1 MKNNRYQSLLTK
13 PQEKAIFVGLIT
25 NDMKRILMPLLATLA
40 ILPSC
45 GKKPLLLQENNIPKI
60 VNAMTDEEKA
70 HLLIGANHQN
80 PSDSTQMLDIAAY
93 KDMVPG
99 CGGFTFPI
107 SRLGIPSIVFADGP
121 AGLRIADHREGEDR
135 TYYCTAFPIGS
146 LLAASWD
153 PALVEEVCAAIGN
166 EVREYGVDVLLAPGE
181 NLHRNPLCGR
191 NFEYF
196 SEDPVLA
203 GKMAAAYVRG
213 VQSQG
218 VGTSVKHFAANNQEI
233 NRLSND
239 SRVSVRALRELYLKN
254 FEITFRESEPWTV
267 MTSYNYLNGRYTS
280 EHPELLR
287 DILLGEWGYKGLVI
301 TDWGGGNSVV
311 AQINAGNPFIAPG
324 TEEQYQELVNAIADG
339 TVDRKALDEGVTK
352 VLEMIVKTPRFKG
365 YAFSNDPDLEA
376 HAALSRQAAGQGM
389 VLLENRSATLPLAK
403 DATVAV
409 FGANSYKLIAG
420 GTGAGDVNAAH
431 CINLVD
437 GLQAAGV
444 RLSAAAQEAY
454 LPFVAAE
461 EERTAPINE
470 WRGWWF
476 GEVPYNELPEKEV
489 VAAAKRAVVGSDAA
503 VITLLR
509 QAGEGKDRLAEP
521 GDFELTDAER
531 TLLTDVCTAFHAA
544 GKKVVVVLNTT
555 GVIETAS
562 WKDLPDAILLAWQP
576 GQEAGYAIADVLTGA
591 VNPSGRL
598 PMTWP
603 VRYADVPSQNFPQ
616 VHVPERKNASWWH
629 HKKGQRWYDQPNIDW
644 TDYLEDIYIGYRY
657 YSTFDVPVSYPFGY
671 GLSYTT
677 FAMDDL
683 QVTAAKGGW
692 TVSVTVTNT
701 GNVPG
706 KQVVQLYT
714 APAAAGNYPVCEL
727 RGFAKTGELAPGQSE
742 TVQIPLTPADLA
754 YFDEGRSAW
763 VTPAGTY
770 TLAVGENVAQASLQA
785 SLEVKKEWTKAT
797 HDVLHPSLPEGR
809 PLYLGG
815 GSAIT
820 R

>member
-1 MKNNRYQSLLTK
+1 MMLFLLTK

-45 GKKPLLLQENNIPKI
+45 GKKPLLLTENNIPKI

-146 LLAASWD
+146 LLAATWD
-153 PALVEEVCAAIGN
+153 PALVENVCAAIGN

-218 VGTSVKHFAANNQEI
+218 VGTTAGISIKYNNSFI
-233 NRLSND
+233 HYGYDRRKGLTVHTD
-239 SRVSVRALRELYLKN
+239 LDTRVSVLKLHPG
-254 FEITFRESEPWTV
+254 ITEQAV
-267 MTSYNYLNGRYTS
+267 
-280 EHPELLR
+280 R

-324 TEEQYQELVNAIADG
+324 TEEQYQELVKGIADG
-339 TVDRKALDEGVTK
+339 SVNRKALDEGVTK

-365 YAFSNDPDLEA
+365 YAFSNNPDLEA
-376 HAALSRQAAGQGM
+376 HASLSRQAAGQGM

-420 GTGAGDVNAAH
+420 GTGAGDVN
-431 CINLVD
+431 
-437 GLQAAGV
+437 
-444 RLSAAAQEAY
+444 
-454 LPFVAAE
+454 
-461 EERTAPINE
+461 
-470 WRGWWF
+470 
-476 GEVPYNELPEKEV
+476 
-489 VAAAKRAVVGSDAA
+489 
-503 VITLLR
+503 
-509 QAGEGKDRLAEP
+509 
-521 GDFELTDAER
+521 
-531 TLLTDVCTAFHAA
+531 
-544 GKKVVVVLNTT
+544 
-555 GVIETAS
+555 
-562 WKDLPDAILLAWQP
+562 
-576 GQEAGYAIADVLTGA
+576 
-591 VNPSGRL
+591 
-598 PMTWP
+598 
-603 VRYADVPSQNFPQ
+603 
-616 VHVPERKNASWWH
+616 
-629 HKKGQRWYDQPNIDW
+629 
-644 TDYLEDIYIGYRY
+644 
-657 YSTFDVPVSYPFGY
+657 
-671 GLSYTT
+671 
-677 FAMDDL
+677 
-683 QVTAAKGGW
+683 GW
-692 TVSVTVTNT
+692 TACRRRASDFPRRHRKPTCPSWRPKKSAPPPSTN
-701 GNVPG
+701 G
-706 KQVVQLYT
+706 
-714 APAAAGNYPVCEL
+714 AA
-727 RGFAKTGELAPGQSE
+727 
-742 TVQIPLTPADLA
+742 
-754 YFDEGRSAW
+754 
-763 VTPAGTY
+763 
-770 TLAVGENVAQASLQA
+770 
-785 SLEVKKEWTKAT
+785 
-797 HDVLHPSLPEGR
+797 
-809 PLYLGG
+809 G
-815 GSAIT
+815 GSARSRIT
-820 R
+820 NFLKKTRLQPQSGRPSRLMPPLSPCSARRAKARTGWPNRAILN

>member
-1 MKNNRYQSLLTK
+1 
-13 PQEKAIFVGLIT
+13 
-25 NDMKRILMPLLATLA
+25 
-40 ILPSC
+40 
-45 GKKPLLLQENNIPKI
+45 
-60 VNAMTDEEKA
+60 
-70 HLLIGANHQN
+70 
-80 PSDSTQMLDIAAY
+80 
-93 KDMVPG
+93 
-99 CGGFTFPI
+99 
-107 SRLGIPSIVFADGP
+107 
-121 AGLRIADHREGEDR
+121 
-135 TYYCTAFPIGS
+135 
-146 LLAASWD
+146 
-153 PALVEEVCAAIGN
+153 
-166 EVREYGVDVLLAPGE
+166 
-181 NLHRNPLCGR
+181 
-191 NFEYF
+191 
-196 SEDPVLA
+196 
-203 GKMAAAYVRG
+203 
-213 VQSQG
+213 
-218 VGTSVKHFAANNQEI
+218 
-233 NRLSND
+233 
-239 SRVSVRALRELYLKN
+239 
-254 FEITFRESEPWTV
+254 
-267 MTSYNYLNGRYTS
+267 
-280 EHPELLR
+280 
-287 DILLGEWGYKGLVI
+287 
-301 TDWGGGNSVV
+301 
-311 AQINAGNPFIAPG
+311 
-324 TEEQYQELVNAIADG
+324 
-339 TVDRKALDEGVTK
+339 
-352 VLEMIVKTPRFKG
+352 
-365 YAFSNDPDLEA
+365 
-376 HAALSRQAAGQGM
+376 M
-389 VLLENRSATLPLAK
+389 VLLENRGATLPLAK

-437 GLQAAGV
+437 GLQAAGL

-489 VAAAKRAVVGSDAA
+489 VAAAKRAAVEADAA

-531 TLLTDVCTAFHAA
+531 TLLTDVCTVFHAA

-598 PMTWP
+598 PMSWP

-714 APAAAGNYPVCEL
+714 APAAADNYPVCEL
-727 RGFAKTGELAPGQSE
+727 RGFAKTGELAPGQAE
-742 TVQIPLTPADLA
+742 TVRISLTPADLA
-754 YFDEGRSAW
+754 YGAR
-763 VTPAGTY
+763 TG
-770 TLAVGENVAQASLQA
+770 
-785 SLEVKKEWTKAT
+785 
-797 HDVLHPSLPEGR
+797 
-809 PLYLGG
+809 
-815 GSAIT
+815 
-820 R
+820 

>member
-1 MKNNRYQSLLTK
+1 MKRLLLVLT
-13 PQEKAIFVGLIT
+13 VGLV
-25 NDMKRILMPLLATLA
+25 LMPACREGELKLT
-40 ILPSC
+40 
-45 GKKPLLLQENNIPKI
+45 ERNIDKI
-60 VNAMTDEEKA
+60 VAAMTDEEKA
-70 HLLIGANHQN
+70 HLLIGANHLN
-80 PSDSTQMLDIAAY
+80 LNDTTQMLEIAAY

-99 CGGFTFPI
+99 CGGFTVSIP
-107 SRLGIPSIVFADGP
+107 RLGIPSVVFADGP
-121 AGLRIADHREGEDR
+121 AGLRIADHREGEER

-181 NLHRNPLCGR
+181 NLLRNPLCGR

-196 SEDPVLA
+196 SEDPLLA
-203 GKMAAAYVRG
+203 GKIAAAYVRG

-218 VGTSVKHFAANNQEI
+218 VGTSVKHFAANSQEI

-254 FEITFRESEPWTV
+254 FEITFQESEPWTV

-287 DILLGEWGYKGLVI
+287 DILLDEWGYKGLVI
-301 TDWGGGNSVV
+301 TDWGGGNSVA

-324 TEEQYQELVNAIADG
+324 TEGQYQELMTAIADG
-339 TVDRKALDEGVTK
+339 TVDRKALDEGVKK

-365 YAFSNDPDLEA
+365 YAYSDNPDLEA

-389 VLLENRSATLPLAK
+389 VLLENRDATLPLAK

-409 FGANSYKLIAG
+409 FGTNSYKLIAG

-437 GLQAAGV
+437 GLQAAGL

-454 LPFVAAE
+454 LPYVAAE
-461 EERTAPINE
+461 EARTAPINE

-476 GEVPYNELPEKEV
+476 GEVPYNELPEKET
-489 VAAAKRAVVGSDAA
+489 VAVAKRAAAESDAA
-503 VITLLR
+503 IITLLR

-531 TLLTDVCTAFHAA
+531 ALLADVCTAFHAA

-562 WKDLPDAILLAWQP
+562 WKNLPDAILLAWQP

-598 PMTWP
+598 PMSWP
-603 VRYADVPSQNFPQ
+603 VQYADVPSQNFPQ

-629 HKKGQRWYDQPNIDW
+629 HKKGQRWYEQPNIDW

-657 YSTFDVPVSYPFGY
+657 YTTFDVPVSYPFGY

-683 QVTAAKGGW
+683 TVTPEKGGW
-692 TVSVTVTNT
+692 TASVRVTNT
-701 GNVPG
+701 GTVPG
-706 KQVVQLYT
+706 RQVVQLYA
-714 APAAAGNYPVCEL
+714 APAAENAAAYAAGNFPVSEL
-727 RGFAKTGELAPGQSE
+727 RGFAKTGELAPGQAE
-742 TVQIPLTPADLA
+742 TVRIPLTPAGLA

-770 TLAVGENVAQASLQA
+770 TLAVGENVAEASLLA
-785 SLEVKKEWTKAT
+785 PLEVKKEWTKAT
-797 HDVLHPSLPEGR
+797 RDVLHPQHIDGTPDDK
-809 PLYLGG
+809 PLFIGG
-815 GSAIT
+815 GEALK
-820 R
+820 RQ

>member
-1 MKNNRYQSLLTK
+1 MMLFLLTK

-45 GKKPLLLQENNIPKI
+45 GKKPLLLTENNIPKI

-146 LLAASWD
+146 LLAATWD
-153 PALVEEVCAAIGN
+153 PALVENVCAAIGN

-267 MTSYNYLNGRYTS
+267 MTSYNYLNGKYTS

-311 AQINAGNPFIAPG
+311 DQINAGNPFIAPG
-324 TEEQYQELVNAIADG
+324 TEEQYQELVKGIADG
-339 TVDRKALDEGVTK
+339 SVNRKALDEGVTK

-365 YAFSNDPDLEA
+365 YAFSNNPDLEA
-376 HAALSRQAAGQGM
+376 HASLSRQAAGQGM

-437 GLQAAGV
+437 GLQAAGLQ
-444 RLSAAAQEAY
+444 LSAAAQEAY

-476 GEVPYNELPEKEV
+476 GEVPYNELPEKDAL
-489 VAAAKRAVVGSDAA
+489 AAAKRAAVEADAA

-531 TLLTDVCTAFHAA
+531 TLLTDVCTVFHAA

-598 PMTWP
+598 PMSWP

-714 APAAAGNYPVCEL
+714 APAVAGNYPVCEL
-727 RGFAKTGELAPGQSE
+727 RGFAKTGELAPGQAE
-742 TVQIPLTPADLA
+742 TVRISLTPADLA

-785 SLEVKKEWTKAT
+785 PLEVKKEWTKAT
-797 HDVLHPSLPEGR
+797 HDVLHPSQPEGR

>member
-1 MKNNRYQSLLTK
+1 MKIAVIGHKRVPSREGGIEKTVEKQMIRFRKRGYDIILYNRSGHNTFGEEFDRPSENGVIKTGKGVSEYQGMKIETVPTPQNSLGV
-13 PQEKAIFVGLIT
+13 PVYSF
-25 NDMKRILMPLLATLA
+25 LAT
-40 ILPSC
+40 
-45 GKKPLLLQENNIPKI
+45 
-60 VNAMTDEEKA
+60 
-70 HLLIGANHQN
+70 
-80 PSDSTQMLDIAAY
+80 
-93 KDMVPG
+93 
-99 CGGFTFPI
+99 
-107 SRLGIPSIVFADGP
+107 
-121 AGLRIADHREGEDR
+121 
-135 TYYCTAFPIGS
+135 
-146 LLAASWD
+146 
-153 PALVEEVCAAIGN
+153 
-166 EVREYGVDVLLAPGE
+166 
-181 NLHRNPLCGR
+181 
-191 NFEYF
+191 
-196 SEDPVLA
+196 
-203 GKMAAAYVRG
+203 
-213 VQSQG
+213 
-218 VGTSVKHFAANNQEI
+218 
-233 NRLSND
+233 
-239 SRVSVRALRELYLKN
+239 VRALRERCDILYYHGSGSCLMIPLARLFGAHCVALLHGIDSRQVKWNRLGKMYLK
-254 FEITFRESEPWTV
+254 
-267 MTSYNYLNGRYTS
+267 M
-280 EHPELLR
+280 
-287 DILLGEWGYKGLVI
+287 GE
-301 TDWGGGNSVV
+301 
-311 AQINAGNPFIAPG
+311 
-324 TEEQYQELVNAIADG
+324 
-339 TVDRKALDEGVTK
+339 R
-352 VLEMIVKTPRFKG
+352 
-365 YAFSNDPDLEA
+365 
-376 HAALSRQAAGQGM
+376 
-389 VLLENRSATLPLAK
+389 
-403 DATVAV
+403 
-409 FGANSYKLIAG
+409 
-420 GTGAGDVNAAH
+420 
-431 CINLVD
+431 
-437 GLQAAGV
+437 
-444 RLSAAAQEAY
+444 
-454 LPFVAAE
+454 
-461 EERTAPINE
+461 
-470 WRGWWF
+470 
-476 GEVPYNELPEKEV
+476 
-489 VAAAKRAVVGSDAA
+489 AAAKRAAVEADAA

-531 TLLTDVCTAFHAA
+531 TLLTDVCTVFHAA

-598 PMTWP
+598 PMSWP

-727 RGFAKTGELAPGQSE
+727 RGFAKTGELAPGQAE
-742 TVQIPLTPADLA
+742 TVRISLTPADLA

-770 TLAVGENVAQASLQA
+770 GLMVGENVAQASLQA

-797 HDVLHPSLPEGR
+797 HDVLHPSQPEGR

>member
-1 MKNNRYQSLLTK
+1 M
-13 PQEKAIFVGLIT
+13 
-25 NDMKRILMPLLATLA
+25 
-40 ILPSC
+40 
-45 GKKPLLLQENNIPKI
+45 
-60 VNAMTDEEKA
+60 
-70 HLLIGANHQN
+70 
-80 PSDSTQMLDIAAY
+80 
-93 KDMVPG
+93 
-99 CGGFTFPI
+99 
-107 SRLGIPSIVFADGP
+107 
-121 AGLRIADHREGEDR
+121 
-135 TYYCTAFPIGS
+135 
-146 LLAASWD
+146 
-153 PALVEEVCAAIGN
+153 
-166 EVREYGVDVLLAPGE
+166 
-181 NLHRNPLCGR
+181 
-191 NFEYF
+191 
-196 SEDPVLA
+196 
-203 GKMAAAYVRG
+203 
-213 VQSQG
+213 
-218 VGTSVKHFAANNQEI
+218 
-233 NRLSND
+233 
-239 SRVSVRALRELYLKN
+239 
-254 FEITFRESEPWTV
+254 
-267 MTSYNYLNGRYTS
+267 
-280 EHPELLR
+280 
-287 DILLGEWGYKGLVI
+287 
-301 TDWGGGNSVV
+301 
-311 AQINAGNPFIAPG
+311 
-324 TEEQYQELVNAIADG
+324 
-339 TVDRKALDEGVTK
+339 
-352 VLEMIVKTPRFKG
+352 
-365 YAFSNDPDLEA
+365 
-376 HAALSRQAAGQGM
+376 
-389 VLLENRSATLPLAK
+389 
-403 DATVAV
+403 
-409 FGANSYKLIAG
+409 
-420 GTGAGDVNAAH
+420 
-431 CINLVD
+431 
-437 GLQAAGV
+437 
-444 RLSAAAQEAY
+444 
-454 LPFVAAE
+454 
-461 EERTAPINE
+461 
-470 WRGWWF
+470 
-476 GEVPYNELPEKEV
+476 
-489 VAAAKRAVVGSDAA
+489 
-503 VITLLR
+503 
-509 QAGEGKDRLAEP
+509 
-521 GDFELTDAER
+521 
-531 TLLTDVCTAFHAA
+531 
-544 GKKVVVVLNTT
+544 VVVLNTT

-727 RGFAKTGELAPGQSE
+727 RGFAKTGELAPGQAE

-770 TLAVGENVAQASLQA
+770 GLMVGENVAQASLQA

-797 HDVLHPSLPEGR
+797 HDVLHPSQPEGR